1 MANETAP
8 VALVVPILNEAATLP
23 VLLRALAALDLKPA
37 ELIFVDAGSQDAS
50 AHIIND
56 WWQSAG
62 WNGARLRVLDV
73 PHAYPGAARNAGI
86 MESTQPWIAFLDAGI
101 TPDPQWLRVLVET
114 GQSTQ
119 AAGVF
124 GITRFTG
131 QDALTTALCA
141 LSYGQGAMR
150 STLPGS
156 MFRREV
162 FAEIGE
168 FDPALR
174 AGEDRLWLAGF
185 DQRYHP
191 RVIDSR
197 ATVEYFHFPP
207 SLTAAAAKWF
217 GYERHA
223 GRAGLNKSAGIAY
236 LVALIAII
244 AAFALG
250 PAAVLALGMCYLLV
264 RGIADPMR
272 RSRRWDWWRTYPA
285 SILLAPLCAVVIDAA
300 KFAGRIKGTWERSH
314 A

>member
-131 QDALTTALCA
+131 DDALTTALCA
-141 LSYGQGAMR
+141 LSYGQGASR

-174 AGEDRLWLAGF
+174 AGEDRLWLAGY
-185 DQRYHP
+185 DQRYHQ

-207 SLTAAAAKWF
+207 
-217 GYERHA
+217 
-223 GRAGLNKSAGIAY
+223 
-236 LVALIAII
+236 
-244 AAFALG
+244 
-250 PAAVLALGMCYLLV
+250 
-264 RGIADPMR
+264 
-272 RSRRWDWWRTYPA
+272 
-285 SILLAPLCAVVIDAA
+285 
-300 KFAGRIKGTWERSH
+300 
-314 A
+314 